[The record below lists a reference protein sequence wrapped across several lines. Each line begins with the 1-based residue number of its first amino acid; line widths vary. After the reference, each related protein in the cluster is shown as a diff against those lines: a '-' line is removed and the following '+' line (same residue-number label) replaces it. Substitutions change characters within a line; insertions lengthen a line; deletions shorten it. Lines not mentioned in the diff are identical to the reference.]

1 MLAGSELQVLG
12 VCGGAACWE
21 HLGASVRM
29 AAGGIRELTETR
41 EMLESAPGRKH
52 PGCTQRETYHCLGT
66 VEGRSNCLSGYLNA
80 NYLWHLKAVNDH
92 KQQRFVDKY
101 RPGSTLLLMS
111 QRASSPRD
119 TSMFGGGQGRGV
131 WLVQTEPESEVPYP
145 LLNNRHWRWSLAVFR
160 KGCLAKWSLNAR
172 CRWEMLFGHVSLD

>member
-1 MLAGSELQVLG
+1 MLGGSELQVLG
-12 VCGGAACWE
+12 ACRGAACWE
-21 HLGASVRM
+21 HLGASVGM
-29 AAGGIRELTETR
+29 AAGGIRELIETR

-92 KQQRFVDKY
+92 KQQRFMDRY
-101 RPGSTLLLMS
+101 RPGNALLLMS
-111 QRASSPRD
+111 QRASSLRD
-119 TSMFGGGQGRGV
+119 TSTFGGGQGRGV

-145 LLNNRHWRWSLAVFR
+145 LLNNRH
-160 KGCLAKWSLNAR
+160 
-172 CRWEMLFGHVSLD
+172 